1 MKNFNSIKKVH
12 FIGIGGIGM
21 SALAQ
26 LYLYKGKVVSGS
38 DLSES
43 PATSLLKEKGA
54 TFFLGHDKTNVS
66 VDTDLII
73 YSDAVPKDNVERIR
87 GKEFHMGEKSYF
99 EALGEFANQYEL
111 VAVSGTHGK
120 TTTTAMLIDVFEE
133 AGLDPMAI
141 VGSLRLPA
149 QAGAKTKSNFRAGAG
164 NYFIVEADE
173 YMRHF
178 LQFEPKILVITNI
191 DSDHLDYYKNL
202 NDIQSA
208 FNDLAVRIPKNGFV
222 VCDPNDEN
230 VLPALVGVSAQVIDY
245 TKFLEMA
252 SELKLK
258 VTGEHN
264 RKNASVVLALTS
276 SMGFNMEKV
285 KSVLSDFSGT
295 WRRFEYKGKMK
306 SGAIIYDDYAHHPA
320 EIAATL
326 SGAREAFPDKKITII
341 FQPHLYSRTKL
352 LLNDFAESLSK
363 ADYAIL
369 ADIYAAREK
378 PDETISSKILAE
390 KIKGKNKKVRY
401 FPDFGEIEKYLSENA
416 VEGDLLITMG
426 AGDIYKVGEELLG

>member
-1 MKNFNSIKKVH
+1 MKDFDSIRKVH
-12 FIGIGGIGM
+12 FVGVGGIGM

-26 LYLYKGKVVSGS
+26 LYLHKGKTVSGS
-38 DLSES
+38 DLGES
-43 PATSLLKEKGA
+43 PTTNLLKEKGLQI
-54 TFFLGHDKTNVS
+54 FIGHNKANVS

-73 YSDAVPKDNVERIR
+73 YSDAVPKDNVERVR
-87 GKEFHMGEKSYF
+87 AKELHIGEKSYF

-111 VAVSGTHGK
+111 VAVSGAHGK
-120 TTTTAMLIDVFEE
+120 TTTTAMLIDMFEE
-133 AGLDPMAI
+133 ADLDPLGI
-141 VGSLRLPA
+141 VGSLR
-149 QAGAKTKSNFRAGAG
+149 AKTKSNFRAGEG

-191 DSDHLDYYKNL
+191 DRDHLDYYKDL

-208 FNDLAVRIPKNGFV
+208 FNDLINKVPKNGFV
-222 VCDPNDEN
+222 VCNPNDEN
-230 VLPALVGVSAQVIDY
+230 LIPALVGVTAQVIDY

-252 SELKLK
+252 GELKLK

-264 RKNASVVLALTS
+264 RKNVAAALALAD
-276 SMGFNMEKV
+276 SMGFNMEKA
-285 KSVLSDFSGT
+285 KNALENFSGT

-306 SGAIIYDDYAHHPA
+306 SGAIVYDDYAHHPA

-326 SGAREAFPDKKITII
+326 SGAREAFPDKEITII

-352 LLNDFAESLSK
+352 LLNDFAEALSK
-363 ADYAIL
+363 ADYVIL

-378 PDETISSKILAE
+378 LDESISSKILTEKVKEKNEKVKYFESFE
-390 KIKGKNKKVRY
+390 KI
-401 FPDFGEIEKYLSENA
+401 EEYLRENA
-416 VEGDLLITMG
+416 VEGDVLITMG
-426 AGDIYKVGEELLG
+426 AGDIYKVGEKLLDVNN